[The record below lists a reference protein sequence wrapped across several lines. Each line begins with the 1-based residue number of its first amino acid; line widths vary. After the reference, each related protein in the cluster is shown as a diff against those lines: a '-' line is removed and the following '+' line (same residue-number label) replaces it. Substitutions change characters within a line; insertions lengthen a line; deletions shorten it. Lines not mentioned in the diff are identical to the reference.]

1 MAEQQEENRPE
12 PFSFEG
18 HDVFLLNDL
27 ITYDKAFFVGCIEK
41 PRKTILKQNIPD
53 DQYWFASF
61 SERTEQWSKSIP
73 ENKKAKILISEEW
86 VHNNLPKFTG
96 NKEVYKY
103 KPLPPLLEL
112 NDHEKFR
119 DQAGN
124 VHEVEVR
131 GDRSKTGIR
140 FSCKDIARVFEMH
153 SIESNI
159 NKTLDNSDYE
169 VFCSDKN
176 TRGNRTVMFV
186 SFKGLLKI
194 IFASRSMVA
203 EQFQDWATALI
214 YTAYLGTT
222 EQRIEMASEMIGVN
236 AQMVKDVL
244 TTCVTSMPCV
254 YLFNVGKITNLRKQH
269 EELKPFKKG
278 FLFKWGRTND
288 LKRRTGEHIRTYG
301 DLHSS
306 ALQLKYFSPVD
317 NMHEVDAENEIRKY
331 FEKNAVQFRNHQ
343 ELIILDK
350 SQISAARKFY
360 EDVYDKYSSDVKKLI
375 GSNADLKNIVK
386 AKDEVIKNLNRE
398 LAEFKEREQTYLERE
413 RGYKEE
419 IKNRQDALLERE
431 QGYNERERGYK
442 EEIKNCQDAL
452 LEREQTYLE
461 REREYKCEI
470 NSLKQDNKNCQ
481 DALRQI
487 ALLSPEDHMKLKKK
501 FEKTRRVLEPC
512 LMKTMK
518 TMKTMNTSD
527 VIQSGS
533 KMKMRKPV

>member
-1 MAEQQEENRPE
+1 MAEQQEENRPKS
-12 PFSFEG
+12 FSFEG

-27 ITYDKAFFVGCIEK
+27 ITYDKAFFIGCVDK
-41 PRKTILKQNIPD
+41 PRKTILKQNIPE

-61 SERTEQWSKSIP
+61 SKRAKQWSQSTSK
-73 ENKKAKILISEEW
+73 NCKAKILISEEW

-96 NKEVYKY
+96 NKKVYKY

-119 DQAGN
+119 DQVGN

-140 FSCKDIARVFEMH
+140 FSCKDIARVFEMEVDH
-153 SIESNI
+153 NI
-159 NKTLDNSDYE
+159 NRMLDNSDYE
-169 VFCSDKN
+169 VFCYDKN
-176 TRGNRTVMFV
+176 SRGKPTVMFV

-222 EQRIEMASEMIGVN
+222 EQRIEVASEMIGVN

-244 TTCVTSMPCV
+244 TTCITSMPCV

-331 FEKNAVQFRNHQ
+331 FENVAVQFRNHQ

-350 SQISAARKFY
+350 SQISAARRFY
-360 EDVYDKYSSDVKKLI
+360 EHVYDKYSSDVKKLM
-375 GSNADLKNIVK
+375 GRNAALNNIVK
-386 AKDEVIKNLNRE
+386 AKEEVIENLNRE

-431 QGYNERERGYK
+431 Q
-442 EEIKNCQDAL
+442 
-452 LEREQTYLE
+452 TYLE
-461 REREYKCEI
+461 REQEYKCEI

-501 FEKTRRVLEPC
+501 FEKTRRILEP
-512 LMKTMK
+512 LLDE
-518 TMKTMNTSD
+518 ND
-527 VIQSGS
+527 EHQ
-533 KMKMRKPV
+533 

>member
-12 PFSFEG
+12 SFSFEG

-27 ITYDKAFFVGCIEK
+27 ITYDKAFFIGCIEK
-41 PRKTILKQNIPD
+41 PRKTILKKNIPE

-61 SERTEQWSKSIP
+61 SKRTEQWSRSIP

-140 FSCKDIARVFEMH
+140 FSCKDIARVFEMEVEH
-153 SIESNI
+153 NI
-159 NKTLDNSDYE
+159 NRMLDNSDYE

-176 TRGNRTVMFV
+176 SKGNPTVMFV
-186 SFKGLLKI
+186 SFRGLLKI

-203 EQFQDWATALI
+203 EHFQDWASAII
-214 YTAYLGTT
+214 YAAYLGTT
-222 EQRIEMASEMIGVN
+222 EQRIEVASEMIGVN

-269 EELKPFKKG
+269 EELKPHKKG

-331 FEKNAVQFRNHQ
+331 FEKNTVQFRNHQ

-350 SQISAARKFY
+350 SQISAARRFY
-360 EDVYDKYSSDVKKLI
+360 EDVYDKYSSDVKKLM

-386 AKDEVIKNLNRE
+386 AKDEVIENLNRE

-413 RGYKEE
+413 RGYKE
-419 IKNRQDALLERE
+419 
-431 QGYNERERGYK
+431 RERGYK
-442 EEIKNCQDAL
+442 EEL
-452 LEREQTYLE
+452 
-461 REREYKCEI
+461 
-470 NSLKQDNKNCQ
+470 KNCQ

-501 FEKTRRVLEPC
+501 FEKTRRVLEP
-512 LMKTMK
+512 LLDE
-518 TMKTMNTSD
+518 ND
-527 VIQSGS
+527 ENDENDEHQ
-533 KMKMRKPV
+533 